1 MTKDQLKEYCE
12 AEFKNI
18 IETQQGWANRAYV
31 TRINRRLLCWGLG
44 KWRYWIFRHSLGYP
58 WASILPAVHVF
69 WDVLEDPGA
78 SGKRF
83 KVQKGRTVH
92 ENKVQV
98 NPDYLRKKLGCI
110 ERKKSVYL
118 SSDSGMRGIVDEVLF
133 LDDGTAAPLDF
144 KYAEY
149 KDRTFKN
156 HKYQLTFYGKL
167 IRDYFQVPVNRG
179 FIIYTRS
186 RNKLIEVPITE
197 QMYSK
202 MDSII
207 RDLLDVVQKGVYPKP
222 TRYKARCGD
231 CCYRNICEKV
241 IW

>member
-1 MTKDQLKEYCE
+1 MAYALIENGEVQ
-12 AEFKNI
+12 EFEGDDTGFSI
-18 IETQQGWANRAYV
+18 TASDILEHLFCPRFTYFQGYLQ
-31 TRINRRLLCWGLG
+31 IPQ
-44 KWRYWIFRHSLGYP
+44 H
-58 WASILPAVHVF
+58 
-69 WDVLEDPGA
+69 EE
-78 SGKRF
+78 KRF

-92 ENKVQV
+92 EDKMRV
-98 NPDYLRKKLGCI
+98 NPDYLRKKLGCV

-118 SSDSGMRGIVDEVLF
+118 SSEQGIRGIVDEVLF
-133 LDDGTAAPLDF
+133 LDDGTAAPLDY

-179 FIIYTRS
+179 FIVYTRS

-197 QMYSK
+197 RMYSEL
-202 MDSII
+202 DSII
-207 RDLLDVVQKGVYPKP
+207 RDLLNVVQKGVYPKP
-222 TRYKARCGD
+222 TKYKARCGD

-241 IW
+241 I